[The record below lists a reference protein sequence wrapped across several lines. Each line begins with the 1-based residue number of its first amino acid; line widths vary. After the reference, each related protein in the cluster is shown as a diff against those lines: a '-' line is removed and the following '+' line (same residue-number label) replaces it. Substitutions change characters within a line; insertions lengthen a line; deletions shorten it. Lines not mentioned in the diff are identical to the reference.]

1 MMTKGLFALLLAG
14 SLMVPLIT
22 PAMGGEST
30 VGLGGAPQAAP
41 PRASWDGLPLPPVP
55 HLDTMQWLNARPA
68 IKGLKTDVLLGPK
81 LETLGPFLIS
91 PVASSPPQFSS
102 GIRPRE
108 AGTTT
113 Q

>member
-1 MMTKGLFALLLAG
+1 MMTKGLFALLMAG

-22 PAMGGEST
+22 PALGGEST

-55 HLDTMQWLNARPA
+55 HLDTMQWLTARPA

-81 LETLGPFLIS
+81 LETLGPVLIT
-91 PVASSPPQFSS
+91 PVPSSPQFSS
-102 GIRPRE
+102 GLRPRE
-108 AGTTT
+108 AGIAT

>member
-22 PAMGGEST
+22 PALGGESS
-30 VGLGGAPQAAP
+30 VGLGGAGQAAP

-55 HLDTMQWLNARPA
+55 RLDTMQWLTAGPA
-68 IKGLKTDVLLGPK
+68 IKGLKTDVLFGPK
-81 LETLGPFLIS
+81 RETLGPALIT
-91 PVASSPPQFSS
+91 PISSLPPFSS

-108 AGTTT
+108 AGIAT